1 MWLRKLY
8 KIQRSLLPNA
18 DNVAKK
24 PPAHAAGLKKTAK
37 MSTAPPC
44 TVSAACFKTTG
55 AINKKNYNKMHFL
68 KRLHKCLNRGMRIN

>member
-1 MWLRKLY
+1 MEFGYANYTKCS
-8 KIQRSLLPNA
+8 SLLPNA

-24 PPAHAAGLKKTAK
+24 QPAHAAGLQKTAK

-55 AINKKNYNKMHFL
+55 AINKKKL
-68 KRLHKCLNRGMRIN
+68 